1 MFLLYFLSPGGE
13 EHFALSRTPTFRHEM
28 RTERLDQPFY
38 VKDLDAFEEAYPGA
52 RLFAKGAAWLAED
65 VHAQKH
71 CAKTRVAPVVDAFLR
86 AHAEVSLAEDDEGSG
101 EKEGLEDEDAA
112 RSGPGAGPGAG
123 AAATRANDA
132 NAALAPLEPAS
143 RSAAARSITASTS
156 ARSAFASL
164 AEAANAGRDPSAI
177 VAALE
182 AAAEAIGTR
191 LRGWDK
197 KAERALAHAHRK
209 SLEASLAAP
218 TVENPRDP
226 LPGDGETAEAQDGED
241 ATDGNAQAHVAVPPA
256 VQPVEQH
263 AKPDGCSQEDSASPS
278 LSEDARGVLERAQAM
293 ADVMGDDVPPV
304 APVPPAEDAADVL
317 ARVDMMMMDLHD
329 DEAEHTRE

>member
-1 MFLLYFLSPGGE
+1 MLEAAPGASAAFVSAVASLVRPAAAEAFAAALAATE
-13 EHFALSRTPTFRHEM
+13 EARADRHKARRHAALA
-28 RTERLDQPFY
+28 
-38 VKDLDAFEEAYPGA
+38 AFEEAYPRA

-112 RSGPGAGPGAG
+112 RSGPGAGAGAG

-143 RSAAARSITASTS
+143 RSAAARSITASAS

-209 SLEASLAAP
+209 SLEASIAA
-218 TVENPRDP
+218 TTDP
-226 LPGDGETAEAQDGED
+226 AAAVAL
-241 ATDGNAQAHVAVPPA
+241 AVPLVAAAADGAAVALTGRSLPA
-256 VQPVEQH
+256 AIEKI
-263 AKPDGCSQEDSASPS
+263 AREGALE
-278 LSEDARGVLERAQAM
+278 SEADAAFLRAFH
-293 ADVMGDDVPPV
+293 ADV
-304 APVPPAEDAADVL
+304 ARAL
-317 ARVDMMMMDLHD
+317 AGEAGEGVETLAGRVDEVKRVALGCKKRAKEGGGGRRRSSH
-329 DEAEHTRE
+329 R